1 MGTYTFLFV
10 LKKSGVL
17 LDIIGY
23 FVYLPIKKRHVGEI
37 KNTVRIL
44 RFILIGTLNA
54 LITALVVWLMMDKLN
69 CNYIVANVAAY
80 VIAQTHNFFWSKY
93 WIFTSRNGKF
103 HREIPLFLIAFA
115 CAYGSQF
122 LALLIMVEALGLN
135 EYLAQFLGL
144 FVYGAVNFL
153 MNKRVTFKK

>member
-1 MGTYTFLFV
+1 MGTFTFLFV

-23 FVYLPIKKRHVGEI
+23 FVYLPIKKRRVGEI

-69 CNYIVANVAAY
+69 CNYIVANVVAY
-80 VIAQTHNFFWSKY
+80 VIAQTHNCFWSK
-93 WIFTSRNGKF
+93 
-103 HREIPLFLIAFA
+103 
-115 CAYGSQF
+115 
-122 LALLIMVEALGLN
+122 
-135 EYLAQFLGL
+135 
-144 FVYGAVNFL
+144 
-153 MNKRVTFKK
+153 